1 MRIVEQKGK
10 YFSPDKKLDAG
21 SGTQINA
28 NTNEV
33 IWDFKALAQGFSQT
47 PNLRIFEEVRNH
59 SSQTKRQDNALE
71 ILLINFIQTL

>member
-10 YFSPDKKLDAG
+10 YFSPDKKIDAG

-33 IWDFKALAQGFSQT
+33 LWDFKALAQGFSQT
-47 PNLRIFEEVRNH
+47 PNLRISEEVRNH
-59 SSQTKRQDNALE
+59 SSRRKAKITPWKYC
-71 ILLINFIQTL
+71 